1 MKQDLEKEECSS
13 ATIIAQ
19 VEMQCELG
27 ENTGTKLMEMR
38 AHCVEKTTITEHYY
52 DTESFL
58 LASTQTW
65 LSQHDGHWR
74 LILEQSQDHNESD
87 KMKRSE
93 KDQDG
98 NKMLDNPSPLVRT
111 GKQGNAASKRV
122 QPTQSKDPA
131 DTSSQSQSQVQDP
144 CTLCAFSARPRY
156 TELTDH
162 ISIIKQLA
170 QSLSVSVI
178 PSEIQHLSIESFLE
192 TAKIQMYDSWIRSRK
207 VKYSLPSGCSLVVET
222 NFNIP
227 NAAPSA
233 VLIMNAD
240 VLNISTELEK
250 MDRMRTQLELK
261 IKP

>member
-1 MKQDLEKEECSS
+1 MKQDWEKE
-13 ATIIAQ
+13 AIFVR

-27 ENTGTKLMEMR
+27 EKTGTKLMEMR
-38 AHCVEKTTITEHYY
+38 AHCVEETTITECYY

-74 LILEQSQDHNESD
+74 LILEQSPDHSEPN
-87 KMKRSE
+87 KTKRSE

-98 NKMLDNPSPLVRT
+98 NEMLDNPTPSARA
-111 GKQGNAASKRV
+111 GKQGNAESKRA
-122 QPTQSKDPA
+122 PTTQIKDPGE
-131 DTSSQSQSQVQDP
+131 TSSQSQSQVQDP
-144 CTLCAFSARPRY
+144 CTLCAFSGRPRY

-170 QSLSVSVI
+170 QSLSVSII
-178 PSEIQHLSIESFLE
+178 PREIQHLSIESFLE
-192 TAKIQMYDSWIRSRK
+192 TAKIQIYDSWIRSRK
-207 VKYSLPSGCSLVVET
+207 VKYSLPNACSLVVET
-222 NFNIP
+222 NFNFP
-227 NAAPSA
+227 SAAPSA

-250 MDRMRTQLELK
+250 MDRLCTQLDLK